1 MDEKQYEPLPYGVRP
16 TREQVKQLICGQ
28 RDIEPRHRYEVEL
41 RTRAQ
46 KLTFES
52 AQESGYVIDTYTSS
66 RAAYFAYRMWC
77 FAEGRPFAAI
87 LRRRAG
93 YSVELDMT
101 TTYPDS
107 RIPERPYTILTTET
121 LQKLVDRH
129 LAPDEDLCMHWS
141 PSHFRR
147 QSIRDMEEA
156 RSIASMLYTLA
167 TEAVN
172 ACPTQCPTPLVG
184 KGTSE

>member
-1 MDEKQYEPLPYGVRP
+1 MEEKQQKSLPYGVRP
-16 TREQVKQLICGQ
+16 TRQQVQQLIRGEC
-28 RDIEPRHRYEVEL
+28 DLEPRYRYEVEL

-46 KLTFES
+46 KLTFEA

-77 FAEGRPFAAI
+77 FAEGRPFVAI

-93 YSVELDMT
+93 YSAELDMT

-107 RIPERPYTILTTET
+107 RILERPYTILTTET

-141 PSHFRR
+141 PSHFFR

-156 RSIASMLYTLA
+156 RSIASMLYSLA
-167 TEAVN
+167 IESVN
-172 ACPTQCPTPLVG
+172 ACPTQCPTPLAG
-184 KGTSE
+184 KSTSE